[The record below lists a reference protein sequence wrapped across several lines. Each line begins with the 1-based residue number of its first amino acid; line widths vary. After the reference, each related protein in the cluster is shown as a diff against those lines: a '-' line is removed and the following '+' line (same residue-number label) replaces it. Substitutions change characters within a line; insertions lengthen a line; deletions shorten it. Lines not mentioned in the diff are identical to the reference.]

1 MTASAR
7 TVKGVYDAL
16 EKWVPSPWTREQ
28 IIRDLGAVPGNASY
42 CETIRLLAQEHQR
55 RHQAARP
62 GTPL

>member
-42 CETIRLLAQEHQR
+42 CETIRLLAQEH
-55 RHQAARP
+55 HCD
-62 GTPL
+62 